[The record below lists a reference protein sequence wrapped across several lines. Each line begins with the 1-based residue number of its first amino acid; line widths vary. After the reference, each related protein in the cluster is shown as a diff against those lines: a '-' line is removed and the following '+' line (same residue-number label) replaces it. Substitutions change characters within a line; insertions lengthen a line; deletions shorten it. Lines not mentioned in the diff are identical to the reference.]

1 MGPPRTRAGVP
12 AAVIMLCLRWRRGV
26 PVRAGGLLVMTMF
39 ATKHTLDLLLTV
51 THGTHRSATILC
63 EYIMRAAQ
71 YTGGPCISI

>member
-12 AAVIMLCLRWRRGV
+12 AAVIMPALAPGV
-26 PVRAGGLLVMTMF
+26 PVRAGSLLVMTMF

-71 YTGGPCISI
+71 YTGGSI

>member
-1 MGPPRTRAGVP
+1 
-12 AAVIMLCLRWRRGV
+12 
-26 PVRAGGLLVMTMF
+26 MTMF

-71 YTGGPCISI
+71 YTGGSI